1 MVTLSNLPKC
11 LKREISSFDYELGDE
26 SLNATWKPKTEYPVE
41 TQKQA
46 ASALKDMACGM
57 GSVEKET
64 LVRWLSVLGTLC
76 AGKDSLGDSKA
87 KTAAYTYMLSEYP
100 AFVFTKQTLDE
111 VCRKN
116 KWMTY
121 TDVCEVLDTKIRER
135 ESIANRLKII
145 SECKPLLENEP
156 IPATDEQKEE
166 VSRIVNEYING
177 KKV

>member
-1 MVTLSNLPKC
+1 M
-11 LKREISSFDYELGDE
+11 KREISSFDYELGDE
-26 SLNATWKPKTEYPVE
+26 SLNGTWKPKTEYPVE

-46 ASALKDMACGM
+46 ASALKDMASGM

-76 AGKDSLGDSKA
+76 SGKDSLGDSKA
-87 KTAAYTYMLSEYP
+87 KTAAYAYMLSEYP

-145 SECKPLLENEP
+145 SECKPMIEKQP
-156 IPATDEQKEE
+156 IPATDEQKLA
-166 VSRIVNEYING
+166 VSKLISDYING
-177 KKV
+177 TKL